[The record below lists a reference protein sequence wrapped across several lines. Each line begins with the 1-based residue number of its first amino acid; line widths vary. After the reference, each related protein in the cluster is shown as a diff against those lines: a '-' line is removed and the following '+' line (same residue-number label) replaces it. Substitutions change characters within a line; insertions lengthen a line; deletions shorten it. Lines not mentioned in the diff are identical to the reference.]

1 MVPVMTPTL
10 VMYQLTPIF
19 HCQECCPP
27 ACGRSGDPCL
37 HFPFDVI
44 CVLEYAAIE
53 ENWVKCTKWCKN
65 VQVLKMLSI
74 AYNWLHLE
82 PERPLTN
89 DLRMNEFW
97 TFPCFLLQNVKD
109 RPWACGSVV
118 CQACVFCCIIN
129 VVTRD
134 HACSCL
140 PPVSNTNIANF
151 YQQTDRNHW
160 RLC

>member
-27 ACGRSGDPCL
+27 AQWRSFSTFPIWCYMCIRACGNRGKLGQMYKMGQKCAGPKDAQHSIQLTTFGTRKATDKWFKDE
-37 HFPFDVI
+37 FP
-44 CVLEYAAIE
+44 
-53 ENWVKCTKWCKN
+53 
-65 VQVLKMLSI
+65 
-74 AYNWLHLE
+74 
-82 PERPLTN
+82 
-89 DLRMNEFW
+89 
-97 TFPCFLLQNVKD
+97 FPCFLFQNVKD